1 MNKSILTCIHPGWSW
16 AYLDNVDSDFTKKEY
31 DKALRMLLRVEFN
44 DVYYHLDSKSLLM
57 KVYYEMNEFDAFLS
71 LVDAFRIYLRRN
83 KFISEFQK
91 ETYSNF
97 IQVINK
103 LMKLKMRNQPITL
116 SIHQD
121 ICETKPAADLHWLIT
136 KSEELARLAKIIW
149 DNYKGK
155 YLLYLILKPKQLIIE
170 IN

>member
-1 MNKSILTCIHPGWSW
+1 
-16 AYLDNVDSDFTKKEY
+16 
-31 DKALRMLLRVEFN
+31 
-44 DVYYHLDSKSLLM
+44 M

-116 SIHQD
+116 AIHQD
-121 ICETKPAADLHWLIT
+121 ICATKPAADLHWLIS
-136 KSEELARLAKIIW
+136 KSEELARLAKII
-149 DNYKGK
+149 
-155 YLLYLILKPKQLIIE
+155 
-170 IN
+170 